1 MTSRETKQ
9 QSAPASVHK
18 NIRYM
23 SSEEKDQRIQQLTM
37 DKRAVKAQMTY
48 LKNKLAV
55 QTEEKGVLLDGSM
68 EDLIRIAGDHQT
80 QILKSYPEESFQ
92 RLFWEQQLQT
102 TSTSPKGRRWHPT
115 MIKWCLYLGHQSSH
129 AYELL
134 RKSGCIHLPSQRSLR
149 DYTHHSSPVA
159 GFSVDIDLQLIENA
173 GLQSLQE
180 FEKHVCLIGD
190 EMHIKEDLVYD
201 KVSGELIGFVNL
213 GDIANHLQDLEQQ
226 LQTSNESSPP
236 LATTV
241 FVFMVRGLFIKL
253 NFPYATFP
261 AKSVSADQ
269 LLPLYLEAVFRL
281 ERNGFRVIG
290 TTLDGYSANRRLIN
304 ILAECSPDV
313 PVKYKAQNP
322 WTLSDRKMYFFS
334 DPPHLLKTISNCMAN
349 SKRSMT
355 VCHIYPFIHIITI
368 ACYCYF
374 FQKGGQRI
382 SWKFIEDLYKM
393 ATTSMGLTTQH
404 KLKYEHVYLTSFS
417 KMRVD
422 LAAQVTMVYQIY
434 SHMCKH

>member
-23 SSEEKDQRIQQLTM
+23 SSEEKDQRIQQVTM
-37 DKRAVKAQMTY
+37 DMRAVKAQMTY
-48 LKNKLAV
+48 LQNKLAV
-55 QTEEKGVLLDGSM
+55 QTEEKGVLLDDSM
-68 EDLIRIAGDHQT
+68 EEDLIRIAGDHQM

-102 TSTSPKGRRWHPT
+102 TSTSPKERCWHPT
-115 MIKWCLYLGHQSSH
+115 MIKWCLYLRHQSSH

-134 RKSGCIHLPSQRSLR
+134 RKSGCIHLPSQRTLH
-149 DYTHHSSPVA
+149 DYTHHSLPVA

-180 FEKHVCLIGD
+180 FEKHVYLIGD

-241 FVFMVRGLFIKL
+241 FIFMVRGLFIKL

-290 TTLDGYSANRRLIN
+290 TTLDVYSANRRLIN
-304 ILAECSPDV
+304 IPAECSPDV

-322 WTLSDRKMYFFS
+322 
-334 DPPHLLKTISNCMAN
+334 
-349 SKRSMT
+349 
-355 VCHIYPFIHIITI
+355 
-368 ACYCYF
+368 
-374 FQKGGQRI
+374 
-382 SWKFIEDLYKM
+382 
-393 ATTSMGLTTQH
+393 
-404 KLKYEHVYLTSFS
+404 
-417 KMRVD
+417 
-422 LAAQVTMVYQIY
+422 
-434 SHMCKH
+434 